1 MSIAIDNSLQ
11 KIRIRY
17 IAPVHRQIRQFW
29 SWWTGELI
37 SMLPKPWRAAIFPRN
52 QCARIE
58 VEQSDLVINSGEPDA
73 VKELGRVC
81 KDPADS
87 SVLKLP
93 VGITEIVLILPP
105 DKVLVKR
112 ITLPLAAEENLHE
125 VLSFEMDRQTP
136 FSADQV
142 YYDSMILTRDAG
154 SQTLSVDL
162 VLSPRNTVDELLT
175 RLTDAGLS
183 PDVVSI
189 SKPNSAATLPV
200 NLLPVDSQKIKSNAT
215 RQLNIFLTVV
225 MLLLL
230 TAAINVPILQKQQL
244 IRELEPQV
252 EQALAAAKKSSEI
265 RQQVQQLVDA
275 SIHLERKKRT
285 EPLVVRVFDE
295 ITRVLP
301 DHTWIN
307 RLDISAREIQLQ
319 GQSSSSAA
327 LIPLLEKSPLLQEVQ
342 FRSPVM
348 RTPTT
353 GEERFHLSAELV
365 RVESE

>member
-1 MSIAIDNSLQ
+1 
-11 KIRIRY
+11 
-17 IAPVHRQIRQFW
+17 
-29 SWWTGELI
+29 
-37 SMLPKPWRAAIFPRN
+37 
-52 QCARIE
+52 
-58 VEQSDLVINSGEPDA
+58 
-73 VKELGRVC
+73 
-81 KDPADS
+81 
-87 SVLKLP
+87 
-93 VGITEIVLILPP
+93 
-105 DKVLVKR
+105 
-112 ITLPLAAEENLHE
+112 
-125 VLSFEMDRQTP
+125 
-136 FSADQV
+136 
-142 YYDSMILTRDAG
+142 
-154 SQTLSVDL
+154 
-162 VLSPRNTVDELLT
+162 
-175 RLTDAGLS
+175 
-183 PDVVSI
+183 
-189 SKPNSAATLPV
+189 
-200 NLLPVDSQKIKSNAT
+200 LLPVDSQRIKSNTT

-230 TAAINVPILQKQQL
+230 AATISVPILQKQKL

-275 SIHLERKKRT
+275 SSHLERKKRT

-327 LIPLLEKSPLLQEVQ
+327 LIPLLEKSPLLEEVR

-365 RVESE
+365 RVENE

>member
-1 MSIAIDNSLQ
+1 
-11 KIRIRY
+11 
-17 IAPVHRQIRQFW
+17 
-29 SWWTGELI
+29 
-37 SMLPKPWRAAIFPRN
+37 MLPKPWRAAIFPPN

-58 VEQSDLVINSGEPDA
+58 VEQSDLVIKSGEPDA

-81 KDPADS
+81 KDPTDGSA
-87 SVLKLP
+87 LKLP
-93 VGITEIVLILPP
+93 VGITEMVLILPP
-105 DKVLVKR
+105 DKVLIKR

-142 YYDSMILTRDAG
+142 YYDSMVLKRDTG
-154 SQTLSVDL
+154 SQTLSIKL
-162 VLSPRNTVDELLT
+162 VLSPRKAVDELLT
-175 RLTDAGLS
+175 RLIDAGLS
-183 PDVVSI
+183 PDVVST
-189 SKPNSAATLPV
+189 SEPKSAATLPV
-200 NLLPVDSQKIKSNAT
+200 NLLPVDGKKTKSSTT
-215 RQLNIFLTVV
+215 RQLNILLAVA

-230 TAAINVPILQKQQL
+230 AAAISIPILQKQQL
-244 IRELEPQV
+244 IRGLEPQV
-252 EQALAAAKKSSEI
+252 EQALAAAKKSSDI
-265 RQQVQQLVDA
+265 RLQIQQLVDA
-275 SIHLERKKRT
+275 STHLVRKKRT
-285 EPLVVRVFDE
+285 EPLVVRVFNE

-307 RLDISAREIQLQ
+307 RLDINAQGIQLQ

-365 RVESE
+365 LEEGYD